1 MKALHNA
8 LYVKSFDDFLENTK
22 PQNIKKTVFYGY
34 SLALSR
40 PMLTEIAAL

>member
-22 PQNIKKTVFYGY
+22 PQNIKKSVLWLLPGIKQ
-34 SLALSR
+34 AN
-40 PMLTEIAAL
+40 AH